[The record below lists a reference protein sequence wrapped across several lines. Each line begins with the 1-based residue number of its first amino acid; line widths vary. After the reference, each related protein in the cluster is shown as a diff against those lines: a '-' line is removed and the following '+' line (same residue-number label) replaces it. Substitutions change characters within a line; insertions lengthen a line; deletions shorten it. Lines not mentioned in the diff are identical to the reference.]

1 MIDTARSDYSGIFCM
16 LYVDSHSQL
25 KCEPLRWI
33 IKLLHDVST
42 VFPSPCFFFTQ
53 LRMTPRS
60 FQLPAEQVDSFLHRL
75 PFYHFHAY

>member
-33 IKLLHDVST
+33 LKLLHDAKY
-42 VFPSPCFFFTQ
+42 P
-53 LRMTPRS
+53 TPR
-60 FQLPAEQVDSFLHRL
+60 EFLVL
-75 PFYHFHAY
+75 GYTKVIQDF